1 MGGGEFLHCW
11 DKFYLKILEI
21 IYTINS
27 QKIAENLTQKSRLMH
42 VDGNSVNLS
51 TKGIYLVSDPGNKAE
66 RKCFLSSIPE
76 TEFVSLEEVTLN

>member
-1 MGGGEFLHCW
+1 
-11 DKFYLKILEI
+11 LEI

-27 QKIAENLTQKSRLMH
+27 QNIAENFTQKSPKSRLMH
-42 VDGNSVNLS
+42 VDGNSVIFPPM
-51 TKGIYLVSDPGNKAE
+51 GIYLVSDPGNKAE